1 MNITPHIRKVDGYN
15 ILYLAEGDP
24 NNIDVI
30 ILLHGIGASSDRWL
44 KVIPILSKHFYVI
57 APDIIG
63 FGYSEKP
70 EASYT
75 IDFFVDFVMKFI
87 ESMNL
92 KGKRITLLGSSLGGH
107 IAAEFAIKYPDIL
120 SNLILVSPAGIVKH
134 GTKALN
140 DYILAAMYPTLENAI
155 EAFKGMATDPDAIDM
170 NYIKNFVNRMKLP
183 NAKYAF
189 LAALMGSKRAPN
201 LKDRLEKIRVRTLII
216 WGEKDKL
223 LPVEYAEE
231 FKKMSNA
238 QVVIMKSVGHVPF
251 EEKPDEF
258 CKLVIDFIKNDDK

>member
-1 MNITPHIRKVDGYN
+1 MIPHIRKIDGYN
-15 ILYLAEGDP
+15 ILYLSGGDP
-24 NNIDVI
+24 KSKDVI

-44 KVIPILSKHFYVI
+44 KVMPILSKHFYVI

-70 EASYT
+70 EVSYT
-75 IDFFVDFVMKFI
+75 IEFFIDFVIKFI
-87 ESMNL
+87 ESMNIKDRDL
-92 KGKRITLLGSSLGGH
+92 TMIGSSLGGH
-107 IAAEFAIKYPDIL
+107 IAAEFAIKYPHIL
-120 SNLILVSPAGIVKH
+120 SNLILVSPAGIAKH
-134 GTKALN
+134 GSQALN
-140 DYILAAMYPTLENAI
+140 DYILAAMYPTIENAT
-155 EAFKGMATDPDAIDM
+155 EAFKGMATEPDSIDID
-170 NYIKNFVNRMKLP
+170 YIKNFVNRMKLP

-201 LKDRLEKIRVRTLII
+201 LKDRLDRIRVRTLVI

-238 QVVIMKSVGHVPF
+238 KVIIMENVGHVPF
-251 EEKPDEF
+251 EEKPEEF
-258 CKLVIDFIKNDDK
+258 CRLVIDFIKSKRN